1 MNELFLPAQSFEQNM
16 VAFRS
21 ELDSSQKAHGG
32 VDALLAVLEENG
44 VEVLDRDP
52 PEDRAGLLHVGTAP
66 GDKLPDLIGTKKSL
80 VFKPIIWS

>member
-32 VDALLAVLEENG
+32 VDSLLAVLE
-44 VEVLDRDP
+44 
-52 PEDRAGLLHVGTAP
+52 
-66 GDKLPDLIGTKKSL
+66 
-80 VFKPIIWS
+80 